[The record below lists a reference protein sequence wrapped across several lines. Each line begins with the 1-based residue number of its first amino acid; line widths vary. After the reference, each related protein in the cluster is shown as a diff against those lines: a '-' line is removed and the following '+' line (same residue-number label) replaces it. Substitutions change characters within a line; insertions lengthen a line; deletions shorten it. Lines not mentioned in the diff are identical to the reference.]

1 MTEDHVNYLKTVYPK
16 IFSEKYGGFA
26 VDDGWFNIINQMC
39 QLMQSHI
46 DWSKGECP
54 QVIARQVKEKF
65 GTLRFYYDGGDEY
78 CHGVSAMAESMT
90 GVTCEKCGDI
100 GEPRNT
106 GWVHVYCNTCEAERE
121 MNKLLQ
127 EGMEQ

>member
-1 MTEDHVNYLKTVYPK
+1 MKEENAKYLEATYPK
-16 IFSEKYGGFA
+16 IFSGKYGGFA
-26 VDDGWFNIINQMC
+26 IDDGWFNIINQMC

-54 QVIARQVKEKF
+54 QVVAQQVKEKF
-65 GTLRFYYDGGDEY
+65 GTLRFYFDGGDAY
-78 CHGVSAMAESMT
+78 CRGVSAMAESMS

-100 GEPRNT
+100 GQSRHG